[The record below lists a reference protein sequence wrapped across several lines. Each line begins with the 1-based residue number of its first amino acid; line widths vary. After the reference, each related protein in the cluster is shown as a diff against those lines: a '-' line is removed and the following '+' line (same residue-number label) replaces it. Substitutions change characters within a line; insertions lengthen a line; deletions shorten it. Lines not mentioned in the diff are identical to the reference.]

1 MEDKKKD
8 SGWIE
13 KLRLG
18 KLKKDQILILLLAG
32 ILLLV
37 IAIPTENRKGKPA
50 GGRNRGRRENG
61 REYFARDYARYME
74 EHLVRCCHRWQ
85 GSGT

>member
-1 MEDKKKD
+1 MEDKKKQI

-18 KLKKDQILILLLAG
+18 KWKKDQILILFLAG

-37 IAIPTENRKGKPA
+37 IAVPTENQSKE
-50 GGRNRGRRENG
+50 RRQ
-61 REYFARDYARYME
+61 E
-74 EHLVRCCHRWQ
+74 EE
-85 GSGT
+85 TI